1 MSSSYR
7 IRTELGI
14 DKVVQVKLEQ
24 NFDTLELLSL
34 YINPNDVYTRA
45 CADYGVVV
53 GRVFCNNGF
62 GIPNAKVSIF
72 IALDNADFDDTVIS
86 TLYPYKTYNDVN
98 EDGYKYNLLPY
109 TPSYTG
115 HIPVGTFPGR
125 DDVLKD
131 KTVIQVYDKYYKFVV
146 STNGSGDFMILGVP
160 PGQHTLFMQVDLSD
174 IGEFSFTPADLIR
187 IGRGTES
194 QFNGAQF
201 KFSENYSE
209 LPQIVTISKTIQVA
223 PFYGEQETC
232 NYSISRNDF
241 DLTAEAQITI
251 SPTAVFMGS
260 LVSTSDETKLGYNN
274 VYNKC
279 KIPKT
284 MGDLCDLTAGPGQI
298 LAIRQSYKTDSSGL
312 PILEKVELENGGKVI
327 DENGTWLLEV
337 PMNLE
342 YVYTDEQ
349 GNRQISNNP
358 EIGIPTKGKYRFK
371 IKWEQG
377 PALSESTKR
386 AYFLVPNVRE
396 YGWGDS
402 GDPYLGYNFN
412 EQIGTTIPV
421 SIPSNSPDDNGNYVL
436 LSTYLVQN
444 PNFLYRLNNTLNV
457 ENFQIFY
464 LDGSPYTSQNI
475 YSQDIP
481 SLYFVYDRIDEGSNA
496 IINFLKID
504 KDRFLLEQSYAFSL
518 DWTDYVNVTDAIN
531 CEDTFMELQYNK
543 VYTVSQLMD
552 RYVSEKRPWNTTGIK
567 NILDDKCTGE
577 YNKFPTNDAFF
588 RVSFTYIFYNI
599 VFEVFRYVAILL
611 TIVAHI
617 LGYFW
622 VVLLPIVL
630 LVITFIQLIIIGFC
644 NFRNWV
650 RSIFNRPDLP
660 CPELLDLTQFADSN
674 PFKNLGLP
682 LLLYTED
689 GCERCNCKLG
699 DSIGENLGMAQLT
712 TVTQSSVLINSTDFE
727 LYRNVEDDQQ
737 YLAGLYAGNLA
748 DSVSGYPQNRCPIV
762 SVGDITVK
770 SNDDDSYTFPNWHFS
785 SQIPYSE
792 YLNSWWSKGRYF
804 EPLIDEGGA
813 SNTITKPRY
822 FYGSTRMRV
831 TLEPDFNNPSTV
843 YHMDNFQILVLDK
856 QTEIP
861 AAGTILSFQDKNLST
876 DLNYYNTENDN
887 IFTSGKTNNL
897 TNVTYKW
904 TNPNNAQPLYT
915 TYNLT
920 GFTEFKKTSGFPA
933 DIEYFQV
940 ITGLTIGEYKSFVT
954 NQTFG
959 TIEPQ
964 FDYEGTAAQLGI
976 DLNTITIEQLY
987 LLAQLQEEYENTF
1000 GGYEYSTLNQVYRH
1014 KMQQYEFSTDTNM
1027 NCYDGR
1033 FRKSDYGYSTIEEV
1047 VPNMDN
1053 YMILILMRGVDV
1065 HSPRVKQRIDIT
1077 SALRPPYS
1085 SLLKPNSDGSLPNIP
1100 YESTTMYVEGYYK
1113 MNIPLQPDNGTKV
1126 CTRHNQMA
1134 NNNST
1139 DQWGGRIFFN
1149 SYAFSYLPQLNQN
1162 VWSLGRYKQF
1172 NTTLPYY
1179 YSSLDILTFG
1189 PSSNNVPPGFVNSGY
1204 TANALDTSIGWLRK
1218 SYNNRMG
1225 FILLTENNGC
1235 GGPGGNCPVNTVITL
1250 NGGIPGEQAT
1260 YSILTANGNP
1270 GNTDLD
1276 YSNIEYDAYRTN
1288 QYLEGGAFY
1297 QWTYNASNAGESCEI
1312 EGSMGLRY
1320 GSYANALGRMRFFS
1334 PTYRTTG
1341 SYQNGGYNGQTYDQ
1355 IVMSDNSKIVMRSDR
1370 LPSSTSESL
1379 YGSNSFM
1386 VHQNPVFAFYTL
1398 TDSGDPVELT
1408 NFNQQNFSINDS
1420 TSQFVPYAEVSDSLS
1435 ECEKAV
1441 MLECYELID
1450 GVPTIKPDCV
1460 QIMNPTGREVY
1471 FNYGTGCY
1479 NLVSRLFVTL
1489 LPDIKSIIEWTQR
1502 NKINNAVCQNV
1513 FSHSFSNQWIN
1524 GTLYAYP
1531 FNNKRVFA
1539 IGTQKPYSI
1548 FCKDTIYFHETSNNF
1563 YYRSSPWSTTEGF
1576 IGKNNTNF
1584 TVEINSQEYG
1594 TSFGNNKFLQSPTTI
1609 LDLGPKASFIQEL
1622 VNNDDY
1628 DGYIVSKIKS
1638 TSYNNVSEILNLF
1651 ILSRLVNPN
1660 FLQFLIPSTPGVN
1673 EGSDDPTIRGFFKNR
1688 RWENDNTGTVPA
1700 MVDADYAQMISI
1712 NSEFGI
1718 SPFSVSNYAQTID
1731 SVYQPVILGDENNF
1745 PFFGLLLTGNTQ
1757 DRDYITPRRTIWNLQ
1772 ATIDTPQQYNF
1783 TEIPVNTQSV
1793 PFYLWK
1799 LIKMNNSDT
1808 DQPMDYGTIFGS
1820 QNNNWVTN
1828 YPDSTGEFSNA
1839 FFTHKYQKLDRIN
1852 VASRYFQVDGN
1863 LAANYRSTLI
1873 NFDSDNVPTEN
1884 IPTQNFNP
1892 QFLVGAPN
1900 HFYFGLKRGSSALN
1914 RFLIKYVNT
1923 DEVIE

>member
-7 IRTELGI
+7 IKTELGI
-14 DKVVQVKLEQ
+14 DKVIQVKLEQ

-72 IALDNADFDDTVIS
+72 IALDDADINDAVIS
-86 TLYPYKTYNDVN
+86 TLYPYRAYNDVN

-115 HIPVGTFPGR
+115 HVPVGTFPGR

-187 IGRGTES
+187 IGRGTDS

-209 LPQIVTISKTIQVA
+209 LPQIVTISKTIQVE
-223 PFYGEQETC
+223 PFYGEQEIC
-232 NYSISRNDF
+232 NYAISRTDF
-241 DLTAEAQITI
+241 DLTAESQITI
-251 SPTAVFMGS
+251 QPTAVFMGS
-260 LVSTSDETKLGYNN
+260 LVSTADETKLGYNN
-274 VYNKC
+274 IYNKC

-327 DENGTWLLEV
+327 DENGTWLMEV

-358 EIGIPTKGKYRFK
+358 EIGIATKGKYRFK
-371 IKWEQG
+371 VKWEQG
-377 PALSESTKR
+377 PELSESTKR

-402 GDPYLGYNFN
+402 GDPYLGYQFN
-412 EQIGTTIPV
+412 EQIGTPVIV
-421 SIPSNSPDDNGNYVL
+421 SIPSASPNDNGDYIF
-436 LSTYLVQN
+436 LSTYLSQS
-444 PNFLYRLNNTLNV
+444 PNFVYRLINTLNV

-464 LDGSPYTSQNI
+464 LDGTPYTSQNI
-475 YSQDIP
+475 YSEDIP
-481 SLYFVYDRIDEGSNA
+481 SLYFVYDRIDSGSDA

-588 RVSFTYIFYNI
+588 RVNFTYIVYNI
-599 VFEVFRYVAILL
+599 FFEIFRYIVMILMFL
-611 TIVAHI
+611 AHV
-617 LGYFW
+617 LGFLW
-622 VVLLPIVL
+622 VILLPIL
-630 LVITFIQLIIIGFC
+630 LAVITFIQLIIIGLC

-660 CPELLDLTQFADSN
+660 CPELLDLTQFANSN
-674 PFKNLGLP
+674 PFKNIGLP

-689 GCERCNCKLG
+689 GCERCNCRL
-699 DSIGENLGMAQLT
+699 DDASGENLGQAQLT
-712 TVTQSSVLINSTDFE
+712 TVTQSSILINSTDFE
-727 LYRNVEDDQQ
+727 LYRNVSDDQQ

-748 DSVSGYPQNRCPIV
+748 NSVNGFPQNRCPVV
-762 SVGDITVK
+762 SVGSITVT
-770 SNDDDSYTFPNWHFS
+770 SNDDDNYTFQNWHFS

-792 YLNSWWSKGRYF
+792 YLNTWWSKGRYF
-804 EPLIDEGGA
+804 EPSSTDGETG
-813 SNTITKPRY
+813 NRPRY

-831 TLEPDFNNPSTV
+831 TIEPDLNNPDTV
-843 YHMDNFQILVLDK
+843 YHMDNFQVLVLDQ
-856 QTEIP
+856 QTQIP
-861 AAGTILSFQDKNLST
+861 VAGGIISFQDKNLSN
-876 DLNYYNTENDN
+876 DLNYYDAENN
-887 IFTSGKTNNL
+887 NPFTSGSTNNL
-897 TNVTYKW
+897 NNVTYKW
-904 TNPNNAQPLYT
+904 TNPNDAQPMYT
-915 TYNLT
+915 TYNMS
-920 GFTEFKKTSGFPA
+920 GFTELKKTSGFPS
-933 DIEYFQV
+933 DIEYFQI
-940 ITGLTIGEYKSFVT
+940 ITGFTIGEYRNFILDE
-954 NQTFG
+954 TFG
-959 TIEPQ
+959 PVNY
-964 FDYEGTAAQLGI
+964 FDNG
-976 DLNTITIEQLY
+976 
-987 LLAQLQEEYENTF
+987 LAQSVK
-1000 GGYEYSTLNQVYRH
+1000 STLNQLWDY
-1014 KMQQYEFSTDTNM
+1014 KLQQYEYSEGQYGNNGTDL

-1033 FRKSDYGYSTIEEV
+1033 FRRSNYSFETIEEV
-1047 VPNMDN
+1047 IPNINN
-1053 YMILILMRGVDV
+1053 YVVLILMRGVDV
-1065 HSPRVKQRIDIT
+1065 HSPRVKQRIDI
-1077 SALRPPYS
+1077 SQVLKSQYS
-1085 SLLKPNSDGSLPNIP
+1085 SILNVNSNGSLPNIP
-1100 YESTTMYVEGYYK
+1100 YTNNTMYVEGYYK
-1113 MNIPLQPDNGTKV
+1113 MNVPLQPDNFSTKACV
-1126 CTRHNQMA
+1126 RHNQIQ
-1134 NNNST
+1134 NNNSS
-1139 DQWGGRIFFN
+1139 DQFGGNIFFN
-1149 SYAFSYLPQLNQN
+1149 SYAFSYLPQPAQGN
-1162 VWSLGRYKQF
+1162 VFFIGRYKQF

-1189 PSSNNVPPGFVNSGY
+1189 PNSSSVPPGFVNSGY
-1204 TANALDTSIGWLRK
+1204 TSNAFNTDNGVLRK
-1218 SYNNRMG
+1218 SPLNLMGVTLNNN
-1225 FILLTENNGC
+1225 FSC
-1235 GGPGGNCPVNTVITL
+1235 GGSSQGGGCPSNAVTTVN
-1250 NGGIPGEQAT
+1250 GYIPSENAGQGA
-1260 YSILTANGNP
+1260 SQFDG
-1270 GNTDLD
+1270 
-1276 YSNIEYDAYRTN
+1276 YRTK

-1297 QWTYNASNAGESCEI
+1297 QWYFSHEPANEGCEVD
-1312 EGSMGLRY
+1312 GGWKMFSY
-1320 GSYANALGRMRFFS
+1320 GNALGRMRFFS

-1355 IVMSDNSKIVMRSDR
+1355 IVMSNNSKIVMRTDR

-1386 VHQNPVFAFYTL
+1386 VHQNPVFAFYQL
-1398 TDSGDPVELT
+1398 TDSGDPAELT
-1408 NFNQQNFSINDS
+1408 NVNQQNFSINDS
-1420 TSQFVPYAEVSDSLS
+1420 TNQFIPYAEVSDSLS
-1435 ECEKAV
+1435 ECEKSV
-1441 MLECYELID
+1441 MLNCYELID
-1450 GVPTIKPDCV
+1450 GVPTIKPNCDE
-1460 QIMNPTGREVY
+1460 IMNPIGPEKY

-1479 NLVSRLFVTL
+1479 NLVSRFFLTIGQ
-1489 LPDIKSIIEWTQR
+1489 DTKSIIEWSQR
-1502 NKINNAVCQNV
+1502 TKINNAVCFNV

-1531 FNNKRVFA
+1531 FNNKRVFTG
-1539 IGTQKPYSI
+1539 IGNRPYSI

-1576 IGKNNTNF
+1576 IGKNNTSSFGN
-1584 TVEINSQEYG
+1584 
-1594 TSFGNNKFLQSPTTI
+1594 TSFGNYKFLQSPTTI
-1609 LDLGPKASFIQEL
+1609 LNLGPKAYFIQEL

-1628 DGYIVSKIKS
+1628 DGYIVSKVKS

-1673 EGSDDPTIRGFFKNR
+1673 EGTDDPTIRGFFKNR
-1688 RWENDNTGTVPA
+1688 RWENDNTNTLPA
-1700 MVDADYAQMISI
+1700 MVDADYAQIISI

-1757 DRDYITPRRTIWNLQ
+1757 DRDYITPRRTIWNPQ

-1783 TEIPVNTQSV
+1783 TEIPVKTQEV

-1799 LIKMNNSDT
+1799 LIKMNNSNT
-1808 DQPMDYGTIFGS
+1808 DQPMNYGTIFGS

-1839 FFTHKYQKLDRIN
+1839 FFTHKYQKLDRID

-1863 LAANYRSTLI
+1863 LAANYKSTLI
-1873 NFDSDNVPTEN
+1873 NFDSNNVPTEN

-1900 HFYFGLKRGSSALN
+1900 HFYFGLKRGSSALD

>member
-7 IRTELGI
+7 IKTELGI
-14 DKVVQVKLEQ
+14 DKVIQVKLEQ

-72 IALDNADFDDTVIS
+72 IALDDADINDAVIS
-86 TLYPYKTYNDVN
+86 TLYPYRTYNDVN

-109 TPSYTG
+109 VPSYTG
-115 HIPVGTFPGR
+115 HVPVGTFPDR
-125 DDVLKD
+125 ADVLKD

-187 IGRGTES
+187 IGRGTDS

-209 LPQIVTISKTIQVA
+209 LPQIVTISKTIQVE
-223 PFYGEQETC
+223 PFYGEQEIC
-232 NYSISRNDF
+232 NYAISRTDF
-241 DLTAEAQITI
+241 DLTAESQITI
-251 SPTAVFMGS
+251 QPTAVFMGS

-274 VYNKC
+274 IYDKC

-284 MGDLCDLTAGPGQI
+284 MGDLCDLTTGPGQI
-298 LAIRQSYKTDSSGL
+298 LAIRQSYRTDSDGL

-327 DENGTWLLEV
+327 DENGTWLMEV

-358 EIGIPTKGKYRFK
+358 EIGIATKGKYRFK
-371 IKWEQG
+371 VKWEQG
-377 PALSESTKR
+377 PELSESTKR

-402 GDPYLGYNFN
+402 GDPYLGYQFN
-412 EQIGTTIPV
+412 EQLGIPVIV
-421 SIPSNSPDDNGNYVL
+421 SIPSASPNDNGNYIF
-436 LSTYLVQN
+436 LSTYLSQS
-444 PNFLYRLNNTLNV
+444 PNFVYRLINTLNV

-464 LDGSPYTSQNI
+464 LDGTPYTSQNI
-475 YSQDIP
+475 YSEDIP
-481 SLYFVYDRIDEGSNA
+481 SLYFVYDRIDSGTNA

-588 RVSFTYIFYNI
+588 RVNFTYIVYNI
-599 VFEVFRYVAILL
+599 FFEIFRYIVMILMFL
-611 TIVAHI
+611 AHV
-617 LGYFW
+617 LGFLW
-622 VVLLPIVL
+622 VVLLPVIL
-630 LVITFIQLIIIGFC
+630 ALITFIQLIIIGFC

-660 CPELLDLTQFADSN
+660 CSELLDLTQFANSN
-674 PFKNLGLP
+674 PFKNIGLP

-689 GCERCNCKLG
+689 GCERCNCRL
-699 DSIGENLGMAQLT
+699 DDTSGENLGQAQLT
-712 TVTQSSVLINSTDFE
+712 TVTQSSILINSTDFE
-727 LYRNVEDDQQ
+727 LYRNVDDDEQ

-748 DSVSGYPQNRCPIV
+748 DSINGYPQNRCPIV

-770 SNDDDSYTFPNWHFS
+770 NKDGDSFTFPNWHFS
-785 SQIPYSE
+785 SNIPYSE
-792 YLNSWWSKGRYF
+792 YLNTWWSKGRYF
-804 EPLIDEGGA
+804 EPTSQEAA
-813 SNTITKPRY
+813 SIETNSRY
-822 FYGSTRMRV
+822 YYGSTRMRV
-831 TLEPDFNNPSTV
+831 TLEPDFNDPATV
-843 YHMDNFQILVLDK
+843 YHMDNYQILVLD
-856 QTEIP
+856 QQNQIP
-861 AAGTILSFQDKNLST
+861 SAGTIVSFQDKNLSN
-876 DLNYYNTENDN
+876 DLNYYDADN
-887 IFTSGKTNNL
+887 NNSFTSGSTNNL
-897 TNVTYKW
+897 NNLTYKW

-920 GFTEFKKTSGFPA
+920 GFTEFKQTSGFPA
-933 DIEYFQV
+933 DIEYFQI
-940 ITGLTIGEYKSFVT
+940 ITGLTIGEYRT
-954 NQTFG
+954 LINDETFG
-959 TIEPQ
+959 PSLYSDSNFDGNVEP
-964 FDYEGTAAQLGI
+964 
-976 DLNTITIEQLY
+976 
-987 LLAQLQEEYENTF
+987 
-1000 GGYEYSTLNQVYRH
+1000 TLNQLWKY
-1014 KMQQYEFSTDTNM
+1014 KMVPYEFSQNTNL

-1033 FRKSDYGYSTIEEV
+1033 FRLNPYSYVNGYNDMESIT
-1047 VPNMDN
+1047 PNVDN
-1053 YMILILMRGVDV
+1053 YVVLILMRGVDV

-1077 SALRPPYS
+1077 EIIKPSYSAT
-1085 SLLKPNSDGSLPNIP
+1085 LKPNDDGSLPNIP
-1100 YESTTMYVEGYYK
+1100 YTNNTMYVEGYYK
-1113 MNIPLQPDNGTKV
+1113 MNIPLQTDNFSTKACV
-1126 CTRHNQMA
+1126 RHNQIQ
-1134 NNNST
+1134 NNNSS
-1139 DQWGGRIFFN
+1139 DQFGGHIFFN
-1149 SYAFSYLPQLNQN
+1149 SYAFSYLPQPAQGN
-1162 VWSLGRYKQF
+1162 VFFIGRYKQF

-1189 PSSNNVPPGFVNSGY
+1189 GNSSSVPPGFVNSGY
-1204 TANALDTSIGWLRK
+1204 TASAFDTTQGVLRK

-1225 FILLTENNGC
+1225 QALLNNIYSC
-1235 GGPGGNCPVNTVITL
+1235 GSNTTAGNAPNNCPQEGVKTL
-1250 NGGIPGEQAT
+1250 NGITPSELLQA
-1260 YSILTANGNP
+1260 LAP
-1270 GNTDLD
+1270 NTGFQG
-1276 YSNIEYDAYRTN
+1276 YNAAQYDAYRTY

-1297 QWTYNASNAGESCEI
+1297 QWTFSWENYGEECETCCGFGQASLTPYS
-1312 EGSMGLRY
+1312 Y
-1320 GSYANALGRMRFFS
+1320 GNALSRMRFFS

-1341 SYQNGGYNGQTYDQ
+1341 TYQNGGYNGQLYDQ
-1355 IVMSDNSKIVMRSDR
+1355 IVMSNNAKIVMRTDR

-1386 VHQNPVFAFYTL
+1386 VHQNPVFAFYQL
-1398 TDSGDPVELT
+1398 TDTGDPQELI
-1408 NFNQQNFSINDS
+1408 NVNQQNFSINDS
-1420 TSQFVPYAEVSDSLS
+1420 TSQFIPYAEVSDSLS
-1435 ECEKAV
+1435 ECEKSV
-1441 MLECYELID
+1441 MLNCYELIN
-1450 GVPTIKPDCV
+1450 GVPTIKPNCSE
-1460 QIMNPTGREVY
+1460 IMNPEGPEKY

-1479 NLVSRLFVTL
+1479 NLVSRFFLTIGQ
-1489 LPDIKSIIEWTQR
+1489 DTKSIIEWSQR
-1502 NKINNAVCQNV
+1502 TKINNAVCFNV

-1531 FNNKRVFA
+1531 FNNKRVFTG
-1539 IGTQKPYSI
+1539 IGNRPYSI

-1576 IGKNNTNF
+1576 IGKNNT
-1584 TVEINSQEYG
+1584 T
-1594 TSFGNNKFLQSPTTI
+1594 FGNTIDFGNYKFLQSPTTI

-1688 RWENDNTGTVPA
+1688 RWENNNTSTA
-1700 MVDADYAQMISI
+1700 AALVDADYAQIISI

-1757 DRDYITPRRTIWNLQ
+1757 DRDYITPRRTIWNPQ

-1783 TEIPVNTQSV
+1783 TEIPVKTQEV

-1839 FFTHKYQKLDRIN
+1839 FFTHKYQKLDRID

-1873 NFDSDNVPTEN
+1873 NFDSDNIPTEN

-1900 HFYFGLKRGSSALN
+1900 HFYFGLKRGSSALD